1 VIRKQ
6 KRKQINDHHAQGF
19 TLIEVLVALVVMAVG
34 MLGVAVLFVE
44 GLQLNRTSM
53 YRANAVALAT
63 DMAGRIRA
71 NPDINAGY
79 AGAGPGALGDCDNG
93 PPCTPDELA
102 DDDWLKWRTA
112 LDANL
117 PAGYV
122 ATIDEAP
129 AGPGNRMRRFD
140 INLSWSE
147 VGSPNPV
154 TYTLSVQL

>member
-1 VIRKQ
+1 MAHRT
-6 KRKQINDHHAQGF
+6 AGF
-19 TLIEVLVALVVMAVG
+19 TLIEVLVALVVLAVG

-71 NPDINAGY
+71 NQDINAGY
-79 AGAGPGALGDCDNG
+79 AGAGPGG
-93 PPCTPDELA
+93 PGNCNVGPGCTPAELA
-102 DDDWLKWRTA
+102 GDDWFNWRTT

-117 PAGYV
+117 PTGYV
-122 ATIDEAP
+122 ATINEVP
-129 AGPGNRMRRFD
+129 AGPGGLMRRFD

-147 VGSPNPV
+147 VGSPDPV
-154 TYTLSVQL
+154 TYTLTVQL